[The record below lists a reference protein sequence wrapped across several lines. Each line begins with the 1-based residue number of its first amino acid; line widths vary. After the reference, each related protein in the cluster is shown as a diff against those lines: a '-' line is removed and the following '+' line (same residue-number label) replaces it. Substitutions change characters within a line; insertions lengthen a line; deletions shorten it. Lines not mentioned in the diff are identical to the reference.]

1 MAIYKYDIH
10 THTSE
15 VSPCGKVEA
24 EKVVEL
30 YKEAGYTGI
39 VITDHYY
46 EGFFENISSSYWE
59 EKTEIFLSG
68 YKRALS
74 KGLSLGLNVILGLEI
89 RFIDGPEDYLIY
101 GVNEEFLIEN
111 PELYN
116 LNLMEFRNMVKDKGM
131 LIYQAHPFRP
141 GLVVQEPKLLD
152 GIEVYNGNPRHDS
165 KNDLAYSFAINN
177 GLKMISGSDFHQVMD
192 LARGGIIVKENISTS
207 KELVEVLESND
218 GVELI
223 MDDIIQFE

>member
-1 MAIYKYDIH
+1 MAIYKYDVH

-15 VSPCGKVEA
+15 ISPCGKVDAVE
-24 EKVVEL
+24 VVEL
-30 YKEAGYTGI
+30 YKQAGYAGI

-46 EGFFENISSSYWE
+46 EGFFENINSSYWE
-59 EKTEIFLSG
+59 EKIDVFLSG
-68 YKRALS
+68 YEKALS
-74 KGLSLGLNVILGLEI
+74 KGLSLGLNVMLGIEI
-89 RFIDGPEDYLIY
+89 RFIDSPNDYLIY
-101 GVNEEFLIEN
+101 GLNKDFLKEN

-116 LNLMEFRNMVKDKGM
+116 LNLLKFRNMIKDKGM

-141 GLVVQEPKLLD
+141 GLVVQEPELLD

-165 KNDLAYSFAINN
+165 RNDLAYSFAIDN

-223 MDDIIQFE
+223 TDDIKLY

>member
-1 MAIYKYDIH
+1 MDI
-10 THTSE
+10 
-15 VSPCGKVEA
+15 K
-24 EKVVEL
+24 
-30 YKEAGYTGI
+30 
-39 VITDHYY
+39 
-46 EGFFENISSSYWE
+46 
-59 EKTEIFLSG
+59 
-68 YKRALS
+68 ALS

-152 GIEVYNGNPRHDS
+152 GIEVYNGNPGMTQ
-165 KNDLAYSFAINN
+165 K
-177 GLKMISGSDFHQVMD
+177 
-192 LARGGIIVKENISTS
+192 
-207 KELVEVLESND
+207 
-218 GVELI
+218 
-223 MDDIIQFE
+223 